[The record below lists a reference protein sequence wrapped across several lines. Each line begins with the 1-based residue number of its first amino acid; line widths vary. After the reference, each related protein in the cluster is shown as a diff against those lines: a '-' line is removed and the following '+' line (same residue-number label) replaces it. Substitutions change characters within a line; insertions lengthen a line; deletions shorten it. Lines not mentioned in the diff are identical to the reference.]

1 MKTQIHYF
9 SLQQKVSQMQ
19 PIFTVS
25 FVLADAIIKGLESG
39 ELVRIGGVIREVS
52 SGKIVTFLREASSNI
67 LTFPQQIQ
75 IAEKTLMIG
84 SAASVLSLGVSVI
97 GFTMLNQRI
106 NDLEKRLKQA
116 EELLNKLNQKIDL
129 GYYANFK
136 AALNLAMN
144 AFSMTQ
150 LNNRQDM
157 AIQAINRFLEAEH
170 IFTDYTD
177 RELASGS
184 QIADEYLLTLSLAY
198 IAEARCYLELGEY
211 KTALIRFQEGSQI
224 IRERIQ
230 RYIELLLTS
239 NPAVYLQPEFEDR
252 IDLKRLTG
260 IYQWMDSGLDENA
273 VFQKQRKNFVEY
285 LRDPDKWVNSLPSAI
300 LNRVEV
306 AGWIFVGPS
315 SDDLKKEAFKRLPS
329 VFEVMESMVE
339 TNRRFEAYQLEI
351 KTLTDLGITFSE
363 WMNLTPSEE
372 KPERAN
378 FMFILPSE
386 PLAV

>member
-1 MKTQIHYF
+1 MEP
-9 SLQQKVSQMQ
+9 LLN
-19 PIFTVS
+19 VS
-25 FVLADAIIKGLESG
+25 FVLADAIIKGLESE
-39 ELVRIGGVIREVS
+39 ELVRIGGVIREVA

-67 LTFPQQIQ
+67 STIPQQIQ
-75 IAEKTLMIG
+75 MAQGALMIG
-84 SAASVLSLGVSVI
+84 SVASVLSLGVSVA

-106 NDLEKRLKQA
+106 NDLEKRLKQT
-116 EELLNKLNQKIDL
+116 EELLNKLNQKIDI

-136 AALNLAMN
+136 AALNLATN

-230 RYIELLLTS
+230 KYVELLLTS
-239 NPAVYLQPEFEDR
+239 NPAVYLQPEFENQ
-252 IDLKRLTG
+252 IDLKRLTR
-260 IYQWMDSGLDENA
+260 IYQWMNSDSGLDENA
-273 VFQKQRKNFVEY
+273 VFQKQRQNFFEY
-285 LRDPDKWVNSLPSAI
+285 VRDPDKWVNSLPSAI

-329 VFEVMESMVE
+329 VFEVIESMVE
-339 TNRRFEAYQLEI
+339 TNRRFEAYELEI
-351 KTLTDLGITFSE
+351 KTIINLGITFSE
-363 WMNLTPSEE
+363 WLNLTPSEE
-372 KPERAN
+372 KPEGAN

>member
-1 MKTQIHYF
+1 MEPLL
-9 SLQQKVSQMQ
+9 S
-19 PIFTVS
+19 VS

-39 ELVRIGGVIREVS
+39 ELVRIGGVIREVA

-67 LTFPQQIQ
+67 STFPQQIQ
-75 IAEKTLMIG
+75 MAQGALMIG

-198 IAEARCYLELGEY
+198 IAESRCYLELGEY
-211 KTALIRFQEGSQI
+211 KTALIRFQEGSEI

-230 RYIELLLTS
+230 KYVELLLTS
-239 NPAVYLQPEFEDR
+239 NPAVYLQPEFENQ
-252 IDLKRLTG
+252 IDLKRLTR
-260 IYQWMDSGLDENA
+260 IYQWIDSDSSLDENA
-273 VFQKQRKNFVEY
+273 VFQKQRQNFFEY
-285 LRDPDKWVNSLPSAI
+285 VRDPDKWINSLPSAI

-306 AGWIFVGPS
+306 AGWIFGPS
-315 SDDLKKEAFKRLPS
+315 SDDLKKEAFQRLPS
-329 VFEVMESMVE
+329 VFEVIESMVE
-339 TNRRFEAYQLEI
+339 TNRRFEAYELEI
-351 KTLTDLGITFSE
+351 KTITNLGITFSE
-363 WMNLTPSEE
+363 WTNLTPSEE
-372 KPERAN
+372 KPEGAN
-378 FMFILPSE
+378 FIFILPSE

>member
-1 MKTQIHYF
+1 MEP
-9 SLQQKVSQMQ
+9 LLN
-19 PIFTVS
+19 VS

-39 ELVRIGGVIREVS
+39 ELVRIGGVIREVA

-67 LTFPQQIQ
+67 STIPQQIQ
-75 IAEKTLMIG
+75 MAQGALMIG
-84 SAASVLSLGVSVI
+84 SVASVLSLGVSVA

-106 NDLEKRLKQA
+106 NDLEKRLKQT
-116 EELLNKLNQKIDL
+116 EELLNQLNQKIDI

-136 AALNLAMN
+136 AALNLATN

-230 RYIELLLTS
+230 KYVELLLTS
-239 NPAVYLQPEFEDR
+239 NPAVYLQPEFENQ
-252 IDLKRLTG
+252 IDLKRLTR
-260 IYQWMDSGLDENA
+260 IYQWMNSDSGLDENA
-273 VFQKQRKNFVEY
+273 VFQKQRQNFFEY
-285 LRDPDKWVNSLPSAI
+285 VRDPDKWVNSLPSAI

-329 VFEVMESMVE
+329 VFEVIESMVE
-339 TNRRFEAYQLEI
+339 TNRRFEAYELEI
-351 KTLTDLGITFSE
+351 KTIINLGITFSE
-363 WMNLTPSEE
+363 WLNLTPSEE
-372 KPERAN
+372 KPEGAN

>member
-1 MKTQIHYF
+1 MEP
-9 SLQQKVSQMQ
+9 LLN
-19 PIFTVS
+19 VS

-39 ELVRIGGVIREVS
+39 ELVRIGGVIREVA

-67 LTFPQQIQ
+67 STIPQQIQ
-75 IAEKTLMIG
+75 MAQGALMIG
-84 SAASVLSLGVSVI
+84 SVASVLSLGVSVA

-106 NDLEKRLKQA
+106 NDLEKRLKQT
-116 EELLNKLNQKIDL
+116 EELLNKLNQKIDI

-136 AALNLAMN
+136 AALNLATN

-230 RYIELLLTS
+230 KYVELLLTS
-239 NPAVYLQPEFEDR
+239 NPAVYLQPEFENQ
-252 IDLKRLTG
+252 IDLKRLTR
-260 IYQWMDSGLDENA
+260 IYQWMNSDSGLDENA
-273 VFQKQRKNFVEY
+273 VFQKQRQNFFEY
-285 LRDPDKWVNSLPSAI
+285 VRDPDKWVNSLPSAI

-329 VFEVMESMVE
+329 VFEVIESMVE
-339 TNRRFEAYQLEI
+339 TNRRFEAYELEI
-351 KTLTDLGITFSE
+351 KTIINLGITFSE
-363 WMNLTPSEE
+363 WLNLTPSEE
-372 KPERAN
+372 KPEGAN

>member
-1 MKTQIHYF
+1 MEPLL
-9 SLQQKVSQMQ
+9 S
-19 PIFTVS
+19 VS

-39 ELVRIGGVIREVS
+39 ELVRIGGVIREVA

-67 LTFPQQIQ
+67 STFPQQIQ
-75 IAEKTLMIG
+75 MAQGALMMG
-84 SAASVLSLGVSVI
+84 SATNILSLGVSVA

-198 IAEARCYLELGEY
+198 IAESRCYLELGEY
-211 KTALIRFQEGSQI
+211 KTALIRFQEGSEI

-230 RYIELLLTS
+230 KYVELLLTS
-239 NPAVYLQPEFEDR
+239 NPAVYLQPEFENQ
-252 IDLKRLTG
+252 IDLKRLTR
-260 IYQWMDSGLDENA
+260 IYQWMYSDSSLDENA
-273 VFQKQRKNFVEY
+273 VFQKQRQNFFEY
-285 LRDPDKWVNSLPSAI
+285 VRDPDKWINSLPSAI

-306 AGWIFVGPS
+306 AGWIFGPS
-315 SDDLKKEAFKRLPS
+315 SDDLKKEAFQRLPS
-329 VFEVMESMVE
+329 VFEVIESMVE
-339 TNRRFEAYQLEI
+339 TNRRFEAYELEI
-351 KTLTDLGITFSE
+351 KTITNLGITFSE
-363 WMNLTPSEE
+363 WTNLTPSEE
-372 KPERAN
+372 KPEGAN
-378 FMFILPSE
+378 FIFILPSE